1 MLRRLAL
8 LGLLGLVACP
18 GSKSGDDDD
27 TNPPSSKGAV
37 SGTLQPF
44 QAGSAAANGGSSLDA
59 FFSLPGAKNL
69 SQKVSRILAA
79 RGVWR
84 TGIPSK
90 PLTHQASLLPGELIV
105 HFDTPNLSAEEAV
118 AQARVAGYHVV
129 HQAFLSETQHL
140 LRYEVSQP
148 QAMSGGAPTVR
159 ALTEAEHV
167 RVLQQVQAVPGVQN
181 AESNLRVRA
190 LAVPNDPLY
199 SRQWHYKN
207 MNLPAAW
214 DLGTGSD
221 SIVVAVVDT
230 GITKHPD
237 LNSRMLDGVDLIS
250 NAANAGDG
258 DGVDSDPTDNG
269 KDLPNGG
276 SSFHGTHVA
285 GTIGASSNN
294 GTGVAGVTWSGRNIL
309 PVRVLGTQGGSL
321 ADIIAG
327 ITWASGGSVPGVRAN
342 TTPARVINMSLGGN
356 GSASPEMQSAINAAI
371 ARGAI
376 LVVAA
381 GNENANTS
389 NSFPCNQQSVIC
401 VGAVRFNGKRAS
413 YSNYGAQVDVM
424 ATGGQ
429 TSEDR
434 NGDGF
439 PDGVLSTLPNSSNQ
453 PSYEWYQGTSM
464 ATPHVAGIVALML
477 AQDPTLTAE
486 DVENI
491 LKDTADPSSQ
501 CSEGCGAGLVDAY
514 AAVLRAAGGGD
525 TSLPP
530 KLAITTTQLSFTG
543 ASSQS
548 LTVRNN
554 GGGTLQVSVA
564 VSGANAA
571 EVSVSSTS
579 LSIPAYKSATL
590 NVSVNPGS
598 LAAGSYVAQLD
609 LTGASGAGNAQVL
622 VKFRVGAT
630 DEKDALIGFAYLDAA
645 GEVQVDDDGVAL
657 VPAGGGYN
665 YNVKLD
671 PHDYLVL
678 ASIDDTG
685 EGDYFDD
692 GDRVGFWRDTTQVET
707 VTVTKGKTT
716 SGISFT
722 LVPYQSDDDHQP
734 TTTIGGACTTNGS
747 CGTGGLC
754 LTGTSFPGGYCTQ
767 DCVKT
772 SCPSGSACYSNDRG
786 ATAYCFVSCT
796 PPASGSGQGTC
807 RSGYLCVS
815 DNAGSGACLPQ

>member
-8 LGLLGLVACP
+8 LGLLGLAACP
-18 GSKSGDDDD
+18 GDNKDDDDD
-27 TNPPSSKGAV
+27 TTDTLKGTI
-37 SGTLQPF
+37 SGALQPF
-44 QAGSAAANGGSSLDA
+44 QAGSAAANDGSSLDA

-69 SQKVSRILAA
+69 SQKVSKALAA

-90 PLTHQASLLPGELIV
+90 PLTHEASLLPGEIIIR
-105 HFDTPNLSAEEAV
+105 FDTPGLSAEEAV

-129 HQAFLSETQHL
+129 HQAFLSDTQHL

-159 ALTEAEHV
+159 ALTQAEHV
-167 RVLQQVQAVPGVQN
+167 RVLSQVLAVQGVKN
-181 AESNLRVRA
+181 AESNMRVRA

-214 DLGTGSD
+214 DLGTGSE

-230 GITKHPD
+230 GITSHPD
-237 LNSRMLDGVDLIS
+237 LNTRVLPGVDLIS
-250 NAANAGDG
+250 SLANAGDG
-258 DGVDSDPTDNG
+258 DGVDTDPTDNG

-294 GTGVAGVTWSGRNIL
+294 GVGVAGVTWSGRNIL

-327 ITWASGGSVPGVRAN
+327 ITWSSGGSVPGVRAN
-342 TTPARVINMSLGGN
+342 TTPARVINMSLGGD
-356 GSASPEMQSAINAAI
+356 GSASTEMQTAINAAN
-371 ARGAI
+371 ARGSI
-376 LVVAA
+376 IVVAA
-381 GNENANTS
+381 GNENVNTS
-389 NSFPCNQQSVIC
+389 SSFPCNQQNVIC
-401 VGAVRFNGKRAS
+401 VGATRFNGKRAS
-413 YSNYGAQVDVM
+413 YSNFGTQVDVM
-424 ATGGQ
+424 AAGGQ

-434 NGDGF
+434 NGDSY

-477 AQDPTLTAE
+477 AQDPTLTTA
-486 DVENI
+486 DVEAI
-491 LKDTADPSSQ
+491 LKETADTTSQ

-514 AAVLRAAGGGD
+514 AAVLRAKGGGD
-525 TSLPP
+525 PSLPP

-543 ASSQS
+543 ASSQA

-564 VSGANAA
+564 VSGTNASA
-571 EVSVSSTS
+571 VSVSSTS
-579 LSIPAYKSATL
+579 LSVPAYKSTAL
-590 NVSVNPGS
+590 NVSVTPGS
-598 LAAGSYVAQLD
+598 LAPGSYVAQID
-609 LTGASGAGNAQVL
+609 LTGASGAGTAQVL

-630 DEKDALIGFAYLDAA
+630 ETKDAIIGFAYLDAA
-645 GEVQVDDDGVAL
+645 GEVQVDDDGIAL
-657 VPAGGGYN
+657 VPASGGYN
-665 YNVKLD
+665 YSLKMT
-671 PHDYLVL
+671 PRDYLVL

-707 VTVTKGKTT
+707 VTVTRGKTT

-722 LVPYQSDDDHQP
+722 LVPYQSDDDHTP
-734 TTTIGGACTTNGS
+734 TTTIGGACTTNGA
-747 CGTGGLC
+747 CGTGGQC
-754 LTGTSFPGGYCTQ
+754 LTGASFPGGYCTQ
-767 DCVKT
+767 SCVT
-772 SCPSGSACYSNDRG
+772 DSCPSGSECYSNDRG
-786 ATAYCFVSCT
+786 VTAYCFVTCT
-796 PPASGSGQGTC
+796 PSSGNTQGSC
-807 RSGYLCVS
+807 RTGYRCVS
-815 DNAGSGACLPQ
+815 DGAGSGACLP

>member
-8 LGLLGLVACP
+8 LGLLGLAACP
-18 GSKSGDDDD
+18 GDTKDDDDD
-27 TNPPSSKGAV
+27 TTSRKGTV
-37 SGTLQPF
+37 TGTLQPF
-44 QAGSAAANGGSSLDA
+44 QAGSSATNAGSSLDA

-69 SQKVSRILAA
+69 SQKVSQILAA

-90 PLTHQASLLPGELIV
+90 PLTHQASLLPGEIILR
-105 HFDTPNLSAEEAV
+105 FGTPGLSAEEAV

-148 QAMSGGAPTVR
+148 QAMSGGTPTVR

-167 RVLQQVQAVPGVQN
+167 RVLQQVQAVQGVQN
-181 AESNLRVRA
+181 AESNLRVRP

-214 DLGTGSD
+214 DLGTGSE

-237 LNSRMLDGVDLIS
+237 LDTRVLTGMDFIS
-250 NAANAGDG
+250 STANAGDG
-258 DGVDSDPTDNG
+258 DGVDTDPTDNG

-276 SSFHGTHVA
+276 SSYHGTHVA

-309 PVRVLGTQGGSL
+309 PVRVLGTQGGST

-327 ITWASGGSVPGVRAN
+327 ITWASGGTVTGVRAN
-342 TTPARVINMSLGGN
+342 TTPARVINMSLGGS
-356 GSASPEMQSAINAAI
+356 GAPSSQLQSAINAAVE
-371 ARGAI
+371 RGAI

-381 GNENANTS
+381 GNENENTS
-389 NSFPCNQQSVIC
+389 NSYPCNQQNVIC
-401 VGAVRFNGKRAS
+401 VGAARFNGKRAS
-413 YSNYGAQVDVM
+413 YSNFGTQVDVM
-424 ATGGQ
+424 ASGGQ

-453 PSYEWYQGTSM
+453 PSYDWYQGTSM

-477 AQDPTLTAE
+477 EHDPKLTAA
-486 DVENI
+486 DVEAI
-491 LKDTADPSSQ
+491 LKDTADTSSQ
-501 CSEGCGAGLVDAY
+501 CSEGCGAGLVDAL
-514 AAVLRAAGGGD
+514 AAVRRAKGIVD
-525 TSLPP
+525 TSQPP
-530 KLAITTTQLSFTG
+530 KLAISTTQLSFTG
-543 ASSQS
+543 ASSQA

-554 GGGTLQVSVA
+554 GGGTLQVSVG
-564 VSGANAA
+564 VSGTNASS
-571 EVSVSSTS
+571 VSVSSAS
-579 LSIPAYKSATL
+579 LSIPAYKSASL

-598 LAAGSYVAQLD
+598 LSPGSYVAQVDLD
-609 LTGASGAGNAQVL
+609 GASGTGSAQVL

-630 DEKDALIGFAYLDAA
+630 ETKDALIGFAYLDAA

-657 VPAGGGYN
+657 VSAAGGYN

-685 EGDYFDD
+685 EGEFFDD

-707 VTVTKGKTT
+707 VPVTKGKTT

-722 LVPYQSDDDHQP
+722 LVPYQSPDEGDGSDSK
-734 TTTIGGACTTNGS
+734 IGESCTSNSECGTNGL
-747 CGTGGLC
+747 CATGE
-754 LTGTSFPGGYCTQ
+754 FWPGGYCTL
-767 DCVKT
+767 DCLSS
-772 SCPSGSACYSNDRG
+772 SCPAGSACYSNSTG
-786 ATAYCFVSCT
+786 SSAFCFASCT
-796 PPASGSGQGTC
+796 PGVAGECRTSSGYVCGDDGSGNG
-807 RSGYLCVS
+807 V
-815 DNAGSGACLPQ
+815 CLKP

>member
-8 LGLLGLVACP
+8 LGLLGLAACP
-18 GSKSGDDDD
+18 GDNKDDDDD
-27 TNPPSSKGAV
+27 TDTTSTKGTV
-37 SGTLQPF
+37 TGTLQPF
-44 QAGSAAANGGSSLDA
+44 QAGSAGANAGSSLDA
-59 FFSLPGAKNL
+59 FFSLPGAKDL
-69 SQKVSRILAA
+69 SQKVSSALAA

-90 PLTHQASLLPGELIV
+90 PLSHNASLLPGELII

-148 QAMSGGAPTVR
+148 QAMSGGAPNVR

-167 RVLQQVQAVPGVQN
+167 RVLQAVQAVPGVRN

-190 LAVPNDPLY
+190 LSVPNDPLY
-199 SRQWHYKN
+199 ARQWHYKN

-221 SIVVAVVDT
+221 SIVVAVLDT
-230 GITKHPD
+230 GITVHPD
-237 LNSRMLDGVDLIS
+237 LNSRVLPGMDLIS
-250 NAANAGDG
+250 SLANAGDG
-258 DGVDSDPTDNG
+258 DGVDTDPTDNG

-276 SSFHGTHVA
+276 SSYHGTHVA

-294 GTGVAGVTWSGRNIL
+294 GVGVAGVTWSGRNIL
-309 PVRVLGTQGGSL
+309 PVRVLGAQGGSV

-327 ITWASGGSVPGVRAN
+327 ITWASGGTVPGVRVN
-342 TTPARVINMSLGGN
+342 TTPAKVINMSLGGN
-356 GSASPEMQSAINAAI
+356 GSASAEMQNAINAAS

-381 GNENANTS
+381 GNENENTS
-389 NSFPCNQQSVIC
+389 STFPCNQQNVIC
-401 VGAVRFNGKRAS
+401 VGAVRFNGKRAG
-413 YSNYGAQVDVM
+413 YSNYGSQVDVM

-477 AQDPTLTAE
+477 AQDASLKTA
-486 DVENI
+486 DVEAI
-491 LKDTADPSSQ
+491 LKDTADTTSQ

-514 AAVLRAAGGGD
+514 AAVLRAKGGGD
-525 TSLPP
+525 PTLPP
-530 KLAITTTQLSFTG
+530 KLAISTTQLSFSG
-543 ASSQS
+543 AASQALS
-548 LTVRNN
+548 VRNN

-564 VSGANAA
+564 VSGTNASA
-571 EVSVSSTS
+571 VSVSSTS
-579 LSIPAYKSATL
+579 LSIPAYKSAAL
-590 NVSVNPGS
+590 NVSVTPGS
-598 LAAGSYVAQLD
+598 LAAGSYVAQID

-630 DEKDALIGFAYLDAA
+630 DEKDAVIAFAYLDAA
-645 GEVQVDDDGVAL
+645 GEVQIDDDGIGTVS
-657 VPAGGGYN
+657 GTNGYN
-665 YNVKLD
+665 YSAKIT
-671 PHDYLVL
+671 PRDYLVL

-685 EGDYFDD
+685 EGDFFDD

-716 SGISFT
+716 SGVSFT
-722 LVPYQSDDDHQP
+722 LVPYQSDEDHTP
-734 TTTIGGACTTNGS
+734 TSTIGGACTTNGA
-747 CGTGGLC
+747 CGTDGLC

-767 DCVKT
+767 DCVT
-772 SCPSGSACYSNDRG
+772 DSCPSGSACYSSDRG

-796 PPASGSGQGTC
+796 PSGTNPQGTC
-807 RSGYLCVS
+807 RTGYRCVS

>member
-8 LGLLGLVACP
+8 LGLLGLAACP
-18 GSKSGDDDD
+18 GENSDDDD
-27 TNPPSSKGAV
+27 TDATKGTV
-37 SGTLQPF
+37 SGSLQPF
-44 QAGSAAANGGSSLDA
+44 QAGSAAANASSSLDA
-59 FFSLPGAKNL
+59 FFSLPGSKNL
-69 SQKVSRILAA
+69 SQKVSKALAA
-79 RGVWR
+79 QGVWR

-90 PLTHQASLLPGELIV
+90 QLTHEASLLPGEIIIR
-105 HFDTPNLSAEEAV
+105 FDTPGLSAEEAV

-129 HQAFLSETQHL
+129 HQAFLSDTQHL

-159 ALTEAEHV
+159 ALTQAEHV
-167 RVLQQVQAVPGVQN
+167 RVLSQVLAVQGVQN
-181 AESNLRVRA
+181 AESNVRVRA
-190 LAVPNDPLY
+190 QAVPNDPLY

-214 DLGTGSD
+214 DLGTGSG

-230 GITKHPD
+230 GITSHPD
-237 LNSRMLDGVDLIS
+237 LNTRVLPGMDLIS
-250 NAANAGDG
+250 SLTNAGDG
-258 DGVDSDPTDNG
+258 DGVDTDPTDNG

-285 GTIGASSNN
+285 GTIGASSDN
-294 GTGVAGVTWSGRNIL
+294 GLGVAGVTWSGRNIL

-327 ITWASGGSVPGVRAN
+327 VTWASGGPVTGVRLN
-342 TTPARVINMSLGGN
+342 TTPARVINMSLGGD
-356 GSASPEMQSAINAAI
+356 GPASTEMQTAINAAN

-381 GNENANTS
+381 GNENVNTNS
-389 NSFPCNQQSVIC
+389 SFPCNQQNVIC

-413 YSNYGAQVDVM
+413 YSNFGTQVDVM
-424 ATGGQ
+424 AAGGQ

-439 PDGVLSTLPNSSNQ
+439 PDGVLSTLPNSTNQ

-477 AQDPTLTAE
+477 AQDSKLTAA
-486 DVENI
+486 DVEAI
-491 LKDTADPSSQ
+491 LKDTADKTSQ

-514 AAVLRAAGGGD
+514 AAVLRAKGGGD
-525 TSLPP
+525 PTLPP

-543 ASSQS
+543 ASSQA

-564 VSGANAA
+564 VSGANASA
-571 EVSVSSTS
+571 VSVSSTS
-579 LSIPAYKSATL
+579 LSVPAYKSTAL
-590 NVSVNPGS
+590 NVTVTPGS
-598 LAAGSYVAQLD
+598 LAPGSYVAQID
-609 LTGASGAGNAQVL
+609 LTGASSAGTAQVL
-622 VKFRVGAT
+622 VKFRVGAS
-630 DEKDALIGFAYLDAA
+630 DEKDAVIGFAYLDAA
-645 GEVQVDDDGVAL
+645 GEVQVDDDGISVVRA
-657 VPAGGGYN
+657 AGGYN
-665 YNVKLD
+665 YSLKMT
-671 PHDYLVL
+671 PRDYLVL

-685 EGDYFDD
+685 EGDYFED

-716 SGISFT
+716 SDISFT
-722 LVPYQSDDDHQP
+722 LVPYQSDDDHTP
-734 TTTIGGACTTNGS
+734 TTTIGGACTTNS
-747 CGTGGLC
+747 TCGTGGQC

-767 DCVKT
+767 SCMT
-772 SCPSGSACYSNDRG
+772 AGCPSGSDCYSNDRG
-786 ATAYCFVSCT
+786 ATAYCFVTCT
-796 PPASGSGQGTC
+796 PSSGNTQGSC
-807 RSGYLCVS
+807 RTGYRCVS
-815 DNAGSGACLPQ
+815 DGAGSGACLP

>member
-8 LGLLGLVACP
+8 LGLLGLAACP
-18 GSKSGDDDD
+18 GDNKDDDDD
-27 TNPPSSKGAV
+27 TDTLTGTI
-37 SGTLQPF
+37 SGSLQPF
-44 QAGSAAANGGSSLDA
+44 QAGSAAANAGSSLDA
-59 FFSLPGAKNL
+59 FFSLPGAKDL
-69 SQKVSRILAA
+69 SQKVSKALAA

-90 PLTHQASLLPGELIV
+90 PLTHEASLLPGEIIIR
-105 HFDTPNLSAEEAV
+105 FDTPDLSAEEAV

-129 HQAFLSETQHL
+129 HQAYLSETQHL

-148 QAMSGGAPTVR
+148 QAMSGGTPTVR

-167 RVLQQVQAVPGVQN
+167 RVLQQVQAVQGVQN

-214 DLGTGSD
+214 DLNTPAIE

-237 LNSRMLDGVDLIS
+237 LDSRVLAGVDLIS
-250 NAANAGDG
+250 SAANAGDG
-258 DGVDSDPTDNG
+258 DGVDTDPTDNG

-276 SSFHGTHVA
+276 SSYHGTHVA

-294 GTGVAGVTWSGRNIL
+294 GVGVAGVTWSGRNIL
-309 PVRVLGTQGGSL
+309 PVRVLGTQGGST

-327 ITWASGGSVPGVRAN
+327 VTWASGGSVPGVRVN
-342 TTPARVINMSLGGN
+342 TTPARVINMSLGGS
-356 GSASPEMQSAINAAI
+356 GAPSSQLQSAINAATE
-371 ARGAI
+371 RGAI

-381 GNENANTS
+381 GNENENTS
-389 NSFPCNQQSVIC
+389 SSYPCNQQNVIC
-401 VGAVRFNGKRAS
+401 VGAARFNGKRAS
-413 YSNYGAQVDVM
+413 YSNFGTQVDVM
-424 ATGGQ
+424 ASGGQ

-439 PDGVLSTLPNSSNQ
+439 PDGVLSTLPNSTNQ

-477 AQDPTLTAE
+477 AQDATLTAA
-486 DVENI
+486 DVEAI
-491 LKDTADPSSQ
+491 LKETADTTSQ

-514 AAVLRAAGGGD
+514 AAVLRAKGGGD
-525 TSLPP
+525 PSLPP

-543 ASSQS
+543 ASSQA

-564 VSGANAA
+564 VSGANASA
-571 EVSVSSTS
+571 VSVSSSS
-579 LSIPAYKSATL
+579 LSVPAYKSTAL
-590 NVSVNPGS
+590 NVSVTPGS
-598 LAAGSYVAQLD
+598 LAPGSYVAQID
-609 LTGASGAGNAQVL
+609 LTGASGAGSAQVL

-630 DEKDALIGFAYLDAA
+630 DEKDAVIGFAYLDAA
-645 GEVQVDDDGVAL
+645 GEVQVDDDGIAL
-657 VPAGGGYN
+657 VPASGGYN
-665 YNVKLD
+665 YSLKMT
-671 PHDYLVL
+671 PRDYLVL

-707 VTVTKGKTT
+707 VTVTRGKTT

-722 LVPYQSDDDHQP
+722 LVPYQSDDDHTP
-734 TTTIGGACTTNGS
+734 TTTIGGACTTNGA

-754 LTGTSFPGGYCTQ
+754 LTGARFPGGYCTQ
-767 DCVKT
+767 DCVSD
-772 SCPSGSACYSNDRG
+772 SCPSGSACYSNDQG
-786 ATAYCFVSCT
+786 ATAYCFVTCT
-796 PPASGSGQGTC
+796 PSDSNTQGSC
-807 RSGYLCVS
+807 RTGYRCVS
-815 DNAGSGACLPQ
+815 DGAGNGACLP

>member
-18 GSKSGDDDD
+18 GDNSNDDDDD
-27 TNPPSSKGAV
+27 TTSTKGTV
-37 SGTLQPF
+37 TGTLQPF
-44 QAGSAAANGGSSLDA
+44 QAGSAAANAGSSLDA
-59 FFSLPGAKNL
+59 FFSLPGAKDL
-69 SQKVSRILAA
+69 SRKVSSALAA

-90 PLTHQASLLPGELIV
+90 PLTHEASLLPGEIIV
-105 HFDTPNLSAEEAV
+105 HFDTPGLSAEEAV

-129 HQAFLSETQHL
+129 HQAFLSDTQHL

-148 QAMSGGAPTVR
+148 QAMSGGTPNVR

-167 RVLQQVQAVPGVQN
+167 RVLHQVQAVPGVQN
-181 AESNLRVRA
+181 AESNVRVHA

-214 DLGTGSD
+214 DLGTGSE

-230 GITKHPD
+230 GITAHPD
-237 LNSRMLDGVDLIS
+237 LNSRVLQGVDLIS
-250 NAANAGDG
+250 SSANAGDG
-258 DGVDSDPTDNG
+258 DGVDADPTDNG

-276 SSFHGTHVA
+276 SSYHGTHVA
-285 GTIGASSNN
+285 GTIGAASNN
-294 GTGVAGVTWSGRNIL
+294 GVGVAGVTWSGRNIL

-327 ITWASGGSVPGVRAN
+327 VTWASGGNVTGVRAN

-356 GSASPEMQSAINAAI
+356 GSPSAEMQTAINAAT

-389 NSFPCNQQSVIC
+389 TSFPCNQQNVIC

-413 YSNYGAQVDVM
+413 YSNFGTAVDIM

-439 PDGVLSTLPNSSNQ
+439 PDGVLSTLPNSTNQ
-453 PSYEWYQGTSM
+453 PSYDWYQGTSM

-477 AQDPTLTAE
+477 AQDPTLTVTE
-486 DVENI
+486 VEGI
-491 LKDTADPSSQ
+491 LRDTADTTSQ

-514 AAVLRAAGGGD
+514 AAVLRAKGGGD

-530 KLAITTTQLSFTG
+530 KLAISTTQLSFTG
-543 ASSQS
+543 TASQA

-554 GGGTLQVSVA
+554 GGGTLQVGVT
-564 VSGANAA
+564 VSGTNASA
-571 EVSVSSTS
+571 VSVSSSS
-579 LSIPAYKSATL
+579 LSIPAYKSGSL
-590 NVSVNPGS
+590 NVSVTPGA
-598 LAAGSYVAQLD
+598 LPAGSYVAQID
-609 LTGASGAGNAQVL
+609 LAGASGAGNAQVL

-630 DEKDALIGFAYLDAA
+630 DDKDAYIAFAYLDAA
-645 GEVQVDDDGVAL
+645 GEVQIDDEGIAPVSAS
-657 VPAGGGYN
+657 GGYN
-665 YNVKLD
+665 YSLKMT
-671 PHDYLVL
+671 PRDYLVL

-685 EGDYFDD
+685 DGKYFED

-707 VTVTKGKTT
+707 VTVTKSKTT
-716 SGISFT
+716 SDISFT
-722 LVPYQSDDDHQP
+722 LVPYQSDDDHTP
-734 TTTIGGACTTNGS
+734 TTTIGGACTSDGA
-747 CGTGGLC
+747 CGTDGLC
-754 LTGTSFPGGYCTQ
+754 LTGASFPGGYCTQ
-767 DCVKT
+767 NCVT
-772 SCPSGSACYSNDRG
+772 DSCPSGSACYSNDQG

-796 PPASGSGQGTC
+796 PSGSNPQGTC
-807 RSGYLCVS
+807 RTGYRCVG
-815 DNAGSGACLPQ
+815 DGAGSGACLP

>member
-18 GSKSGDDDD
+18 GDNSNDDDD
-27 TNPPSSKGAV
+27 TSSTKGTV
-37 SGTLQPF
+37 TGTLQPF
-44 QAGSAAANGGSSLDA
+44 QAGSAAANAGASLDA

-69 SQKVSRILAA
+69 SQKVSSALAA

-84 TGIPSK
+84 TGIPAR
-90 PLTHQASLLPGELIV
+90 PLTHEASLLAGEIIV
-105 HFDTPNLSAEEAV
+105 HFDTPNLTAEEAV
-118 AQARVAGYHVV
+118 AQARIAGYHVV
-129 HQAFLSETQHL
+129 HQAFLSDTQHL

-148 QAMSGGAPTVR
+148 QAMSGGTPNVR

-167 RVLQQVQAVPGVQN
+167 RVLQQVQAVQGVQN
-181 AESNLRVRA
+181 AESNMRVRA

-199 SRQWHYKN
+199 ARQWHYKN

-230 GITKHPD
+230 GITSHPD
-237 LNSRMLDGVDLIS
+237 LNSRVLPGVDLIS
-250 NAANAGDG
+250 SASNAGDG
-258 DGVDSDPTDNG
+258 DGVDTDPTDNG

-276 SSFHGTHVA
+276 SSYHGTHVA

-294 GTGVAGVTWSGRNIL
+294 GVGVAGVTWSGRNIL

-327 ITWASGGSVPGVRAN
+327 VTWASGGSVPGVRAN

-356 GSASPEMQSAINAAI
+356 GNPSTEMQTAINAAV

-381 GNENANTS
+381 GNENENTS
-389 NSFPCNQQSVIC
+389 TSFPCNQQNVIC

-413 YSNYGAQVDVM
+413 YSNYGTQVDVM

-429 TSEDR
+429 TSEDS

-439 PDGVLSTLPNSSNQ
+439 PDGVLSTLPNSSNL

-477 AQDPTLTAE
+477 AQDPTLTVTEAE
-486 DVENI
+486 TI
-491 LKDTADPSSQ
+491 LRDTADTTSK

-514 AAVLRAAGGGD
+514 AAVLRAKGGGD
-525 TSLPP
+525 PTLPP
-530 KLAITTTQLSFTG
+530 KLAISTTQLSFTG
-543 ASSQS
+543 TASQS
-548 LTVRNN
+548 LSVRNN
-554 GGGTLQVSVA
+554 GGGTLQVSA
-564 VSGANAA
+564 AISGANASA
-571 EVSVSSTS
+571 VSVSSTS
-579 LSIPAYKSATL
+579 LSIPAYKSGSLT
-590 NVSVNPGS
+590 VSVNPGS
-598 LAAGSYVAQLD
+598 LPAGNYVAQLD
-609 LTGASGAGNAQVL
+609 LTGASGAGTAQVL
-622 VKFRVGAT
+622 VKLRVGVNDGKNAFI
-630 DEKDALIGFAYLDAA
+630 AFAYLDAA
-645 GEVQVDDDGVAL
+645 GEVQIDDDGIGPVA
-657 VPAGGGYN
+657 ASGGYN
-665 YNVKLD
+665 YSMKMT
-671 PHDYLVL
+671 PRDYLVL

-685 EGDYFDD
+685 EGDFFDD

-707 VTVTKGKTT
+707 VTVTKGTTT
-716 SGISFT
+716 SDISFT
-722 LVPYQSDDDHQP
+722 LVPYQSDDDHTP
-734 TTTIGGACTTNGS
+734 TTTIGGACTTNGT

-754 LTGTSFPGGYCTQ
+754 LTGGNFPGGYCTQ
-767 DCVKT
+767 DCVT
-772 SCPSGSACYSNDRG
+772 SSCPSGSACYSNDKG

-796 PPASGSGQGTC
+796 PSSGGTGQGTC
-807 RSGYLCVS
+807 RTGYRCVS
-815 DNAGSGACLPQ
+815 DSSGSGACIP

>member
-8 LGLLGLVACP
+8 LGLLGFVACSD
-18 GSKSGDDDD
+18 SKNPDDDDD
-27 TNPPSSKGAV
+27 TNTNSSKGAV

-69 SQKVSRILAA
+69 SQKVSKALAA

-90 PLTHQASLLPGELIV
+90 PLTQQASLMPGEIIV

-140 LRYEVSQP
+140 LRYEVGQP
-148 QAMSGGAPTVR
+148 QAMSGGASNVR

-167 RVLQQVQAVPGVQN
+167 RVLQQVQAVQGVQN
-181 AESNLRVRA
+181 AESNLRVRP
-190 LAVPNDPLY
+190 LMVPNDPLY

-214 DLGTGSD
+214 DLGQGSD

-237 LNSRMLDGVDLIS
+237 LDSRVLPGVDLIS
-250 NAANAGDG
+250 SAANSGDG
-258 DGVDSDPTDNG
+258 DGVDADPTDNG
-269 KDLPNGG
+269 GDLPNGG

-294 GTGVAGVTWSGRNIL
+294 GTGVAGVTWSGRNVL
-309 PVRVLGTQGGSL
+309 PVRVLGRQGGSL

-356 GSASPEMQSAINAAI
+356 GSQSSEMQSAINAAV

-381 GNENANTS
+381 GNENENTS
-389 NSFPCNQQSVIC
+389 NSFPCNQQNVIC

-413 YSNYGAQVDVM
+413 YSNYGTQVDVM

-439 PDGVLSTLPNSSNQ
+439 PDGVLSTLPNNSNQ

-477 AQDPTLTAE
+477 AQDASLTAS

-491 LKDTADPSSQ
+491 LKETADTSSQ
-501 CSEGCGAGLVDAY
+501 CTEGCGAGLVDAY
-514 AAVLRAAGGGD
+514 AAVLRAKGGGD
-525 TSLPP
+525 PLKPP
-530 KLAITTTQLSFTG
+530 KLTITTTQLSFTG

-554 GGGTLQVSVA
+554 GGGVLQVSVA
-564 VSGANAA
+564 VSGTNASA
-571 EVSVSSTS
+571 VSVSSNS
-579 LSIPAYKSATL
+579 LSIPAYKSAPL

-598 LAAGSYVAQLD
+598 LAPGSYVAQVD
-609 LTGASGAGNAQVL
+609 LAGASGAGNAQVL

-630 DEKDALIGFAYLDAA
+630 DEKDAVIGFAYLDAA
-645 GEVQVDDDGVAL
+645 GEVQVDDDGIAQVSA
-657 VPAGGGYN
+657 AGGYN
-665 YNVKLD
+665 YNVKLT

-685 EGDYFDD
+685 EGGYFDD

-707 VTVTKGKTT
+707 VPVTKGQTT

-722 LVPYQSDDDHQP
+722 LVPYQSDDDHEP
-734 TTTIGGACTTNGS
+734 TSKIGGACTTNS
-747 CGTGGLC
+747 QCDTGGIC
-754 LTGTSFPGGYCTQ
+754 LTGASFLNGYCSQ

-772 SCPSGSACYSNDRG
+772 GCPSGSECYSNDQG
-786 ATAYCFVSCT
+786 KTAYCFATCT
-796 PPASGSGQGTC
+796 PPTGGGQGAC
-807 RSGYLCVS
+807 RTGYECVS
-815 DNAGSGACLPQ
+815 DGSGGGACLP

>member
-8 LGLLGLVACP
+8 LGLLGLAACP
-18 GSKSGDDDD
+18 GDNKDDDDDD
-27 TNPPSSKGAV
+27 TDTLKGTI
-37 SGTLQPF
+37 SGSLQPF
-44 QAGSAAANGGSSLDA
+44 QAGSAAANAGSSLDA
-59 FFSLPGAKNL
+59 FFSLPGAKDL
-69 SQKVSRILAA
+69 SHKVSKALAA

-90 PLTHQASLLPGELIV
+90 PLTHEASLLPGEIIIR
-105 HFDTPNLSAEEAV
+105 FDTPDLSAEEAV

-129 HQAFLSETQHL
+129 HQAYLSETQHL

-148 QAMSGGAPTVR
+148 QAMSGGTPTVR

-167 RVLQQVQAVPGVQN
+167 RVLQQVQAVQGVQN

-214 DLGTGSD
+214 ELGTGSE

-230 GITKHPD
+230 GITRHPD
-237 LNSRMLDGVDLIS
+237 LDSRVLPGVDLIS
-250 NAANAGDG
+250 SAANAGDG
-258 DGVDSDPTDNG
+258 DGVDTDPTDNG
-269 KDLPNGG
+269 RDLPNGG
-276 SSFHGTHVA
+276 SSYHGTHVA

-294 GTGVAGVTWSGRNIL
+294 GVGVAGVTWSGRNIL
-309 PVRVLGTQGGSL
+309 PVRVLGTQGGST

-327 ITWASGGSVPGVRAN
+327 VTWASGGSVPGVRAN
-342 TTPARVINMSLGGN
+342 TTPARVINMSLGGS
-356 GSASPEMQSAINAAI
+356 GAPSSQLQSAINAATE
-371 ARGAI
+371 RGAI

-381 GNENANTS
+381 GNENENTS
-389 NSFPCNQQSVIC
+389 NSYPCNQQNVIC
-401 VGAVRFNGKRAS
+401 VGAARFNGKRAS
-413 YSNYGAQVDVM
+413 YSNFGTQVDVM
-424 ATGGQ
+424 ASGGQ

-477 AQDPTLTAE
+477 AQDATLKTA
-486 DVENI
+486 DVEAI
-491 LKDTADPSSQ
+491 LKETADTTSQ

-514 AAVLRAAGGGD
+514 AAVLRAKGGGD
-525 TSLPP
+525 PSLPP

-543 ASSQS
+543 ASSQA

-564 VSGANAA
+564 VSGANASA
-571 EVSVSSTS
+571 VSVSSSS
-579 LSIPAYKSATL
+579 LSVPAYKSTAL
-590 NVSVNPGS
+590 NVSVTPGS
-598 LAAGSYVAQLD
+598 LAPGSYVAQID
-609 LTGASGAGNAQVL
+609 LTGASGAGSAQVL
-622 VKFRVGAT
+622 VKFRVGAM
-630 DEKDALIGFAYLDAA
+630 DEKDAVIGFAYLDAA
-645 GEVQVDDDGVAL
+645 GEVQVDDDGIAL
-657 VPAGGGYN
+657 VPASGGYN
-665 YNVKLD
+665 YSLKMT
-671 PHDYLVL
+671 PRDYLVL

-722 LVPYQSDDDHQP
+722 LVPYQSDDDHTP
-734 TTTIGGACTTNGS
+734 TTTIGGACTTNGA

-754 LTGTSFPGGYCTQ
+754 LTGASFPGGYCTQ
-767 DCVKT
+767 DCVSD

-786 ATAYCFVSCT
+786 ATAYCFVTCT
-796 PPASGSGQGTC
+796 PSDSSPQGSC
-807 RSGYLCVS
+807 RTGYRCVS
-815 DNAGSGACLPQ
+815 DGAGNGACLP

>member
-18 GSKSGDDDD
+18 GDNSTDDDDD
-27 TNPPSSKGAV
+27 TTSTKGTV
-37 SGTLQPF
+37 TGTLQPF
-44 QAGSAAANGGSSLDA
+44 QSGSAAANAGSSLDA
-59 FFSLPGAKNL
+59 FFSLPGAKDL
-69 SQKVSRILAA
+69 SKKVSTALAA

-90 PLTHQASLLPGELIV
+90 PLTHEASLLPGELIV

-118 AQARVAGYHVV
+118 AQARIAGYHVV

-148 QAMSGGAPTVR
+148 QAMSGGTPAVR
-159 ALTEAEHV
+159 ALTQAEHV
-167 RVLQQVQAVPGVQN
+167 RVLSQVQAVPGVQN
-181 AESNLRVRA
+181 AESNLRVHA

-214 DLGTGSD
+214 DLGTGKE
-221 SIVVAVVDT
+221 SIVVAVLDT
-230 GITKHPD
+230 GITNHPD
-237 LNSRMLDGVDLIS
+237 LNSRVLQGVDLIS
-250 NAANAGDG
+250 STANAGDG
-258 DGVDSDPTDNG
+258 DGVDADPTDNG

-276 SSFHGTHVA
+276 SSYHGTHVA
-285 GTIGASSNN
+285 GTIGAASNN
-294 GTGVAGVTWSGRNIL
+294 GVGVAGVTWSGRNIL

-327 ITWASGGSVPGVRAN
+327 ITWASGGSVPGVRVN
-342 TTPARVINMSLGGN
+342 TTPAKVINMSLGGN
-356 GSASPEMQSAINAAI
+356 GSASAEMQAAINAASN
-371 ARGAI
+371 RGAI

-389 NSFPCNQQSVIC
+389 SSFPCNQQNVIC

-413 YSNYGAQVDVM
+413 YSNFGTQVDIM

-453 PSYEWYQGTSM
+453 PSYDWYQGTSM

-477 AQDPTLTAE
+477 AQNPDLKVA
-486 DVENI
+486 DVEGI
-491 LKDTADPSSQ
+491 LRDTSDTTSQ

-514 AAVLRAAGGGD
+514 AAVLRAKGGGD
-525 TSLPP
+525 PSLPP
-530 KLAITTTQLSFTG
+530 KLAISTTQLSFTG
-543 ASSQS
+543 TASQT

-554 GGGTLQVSVA
+554 GGGTLQVGVA
-564 VSGANAA
+564 VTGANASS
-571 EVSVSSTS
+571 VSVSNTS
-579 LSIPAYKSATL
+579 LSIPAYKSGSL
-590 NVSVNPGS
+590 NVSVTPGS
-598 LAAGSYVAQLD
+598 LPAGSYVAQID

-622 VKFRVGAT
+622 VKFRVGAS
-630 DEKDALIGFAYLDAA
+630 DEKDAYIAFAYLDAA
-645 GEVQVDDDGVAL
+645 GEVQIDDDGIAPVSAS
-657 VPAGGGYN
+657 GGYD
-665 YNVKLD
+665 YSLKLT
-671 PHDYLVL
+671 PRDYLVL

-707 VTVTKGKTT
+707 VSVTKGKTT

-722 LVPYQSDDDHQP
+722 LVPYQSEEDP
-734 TTTIGGACTTNGS
+734 APSSNIGKPCTSSSECGS
-747 CGTGGLC
+747 GGLC
-754 LTGTSFPGGYCTQ
+754 ATGEYFPGGYCTQ
-767 DCVKT
+767 DCLSAK
-772 SCPSGSACYSNDRG
+772 CPSGSACYANSTG
-786 ATAYCFVSCT
+786 TSAFCFASCT
-796 PPASGSGQGTC
+796 PGAPGAC
-807 RSGYLCVS
+807 RSGYVCG
-815 DNAGSGACLPQ
+815 DDGSGNGVCLTP

>member
-18 GSKSGDDDD
+18 GSNSTDDDDD
-27 TNPPSSKGAV
+27 TNTNASKGAV

-44 QAGSAAANGGSSLDA
+44 QAGSSSANGGSSLDA

-69 SQKVSRILAA
+69 SQKVSNALAA

-118 AQARVAGYHVV
+118 ARARVAGYHVV

-148 QAMSGGAPTVR
+148 QAMSGAAPTVR

-167 RVLQQVQAVPGVQN
+167 RVLQQVQAAQGVQN

-214 DLGTGSD
+214 DLGTGSE

-237 LNSRMLDGVDLIS
+237 LDSRVLPGIDLIS
-250 NAANAGDG
+250 SAANAGDG
-258 DGVDSDPTDNG
+258 DGVDNDPTDNG

-294 GTGVAGVTWSGRNIL
+294 GVGVAGVTWSGRTIL

-342 TTPARVINMSLGGN
+342 TTPARVINMSLGGT
-356 GSASPEMQSAINAAI
+356 GSASSEMQAAINAAI
-371 ARGAI
+371 ARKAI

-381 GNENANTS
+381 GNENSNTS
-389 NSFPCNQQSVIC
+389 NSFPCNQQNVIC
-401 VGAVRFNGKRAS
+401 VGAVRFNGKRAN
-413 YSNYGAQVDVM
+413 YSNFGTQVDVM

-477 AQDPTLTAE
+477 AQDPTLTAAE
-486 DVENI
+486 VESI
-491 LKDTADPSSQ
+491 LKETADTSSQ

-514 AAVLRAAGGGD
+514 AAVLRAKGGGD
-525 TSLPP
+525 PAKPP
-530 KLAITTTQLSFTG
+530 KLSITTTQLSFTG
-543 ASSQS
+543 TSSQA

-554 GGGTLQVSVA
+554 GGGTLQVGVG
-564 VSGANAA
+564 VSGANASS
-571 EVSVSSTS
+571 VSVSSTS
-579 LSIPAYKSATL
+579 LSIPAYKSASL

-598 LAAGSYVAQLD
+598 LPAGNYVAQVD

-630 DEKDALIGFAYLDAA
+630 NDKDAVVGFAYLDAA
-645 GEVQVDDDGVAL
+645 GEVQVDDDGIAL
-657 VPAGGGYN
+657 VPAAGGYN
-665 YNVKLD
+665 YNVKLT

-678 ASIDDTG
+678 ASIDDNDDG
-685 EGDYFDD
+685 NYFGD
-692 GDRVGFWRDTTQVET
+692 GDRVGFWRDVTQVET
-707 VTVTKGKTT
+707 VTVSKGRTA

-722 LVPYQSDDDHQP
+722 LVPYQSDDDHSTP
-734 TTTIGGACTTNGS
+734 SKIGAPCTSSSECGTNGM
-747 CGTGGLC
+747 CA
-754 LTGTSFPGGYCTQ
+754 TGTFFPGGYCTQ
-767 DCVKT
+767 DCLSS
-772 SCPSGSACYSNDRG
+772 SCPAGSACYSNSSG
-786 ATAYCFVSCT
+786 SSAYCFASCT
-796 PPASGSGQGTC
+796 PGASGVC
-807 RSGYLCVS
+807 RSGYVCS
-815 DNAGSGACLPQ
+815 DDGAGNGVCLTP